1 LNKRL
6 KSKTLLKIRD
16 FACKVKYVHRFLG
29 LAKTSIRRIDA
40 KAPLRFPSKNV
51 IKGFDFRVLFKGL
64 FSPLKLV
71 ALLLMAIGS
80 ATLVWVGNLL
90 WVDMSFWGK
99 DVALALFGSRTG
111 EAISFGIGMTVINY
125 LILGV
130 ALFSASIMLIN
141 VQKIRGLAFRGLV
154 IARKTRKLF
163 LSSNAPIKLRNIR
176 GLSLR
181 GMTKRRMIVFAAFI
195 VLTSFSVVNIFLL
208 NSIIGQTATKTS
220 LQSYGSIR
228 TVGVGIYSNRYCIET
243 VSTVDWGTITP
254 GYSNSRTFY
263 IRNEGN
269 GDVVLSL
276 LTSNWTPAA
285 AENYMAVT
293 WDYAGQSINPNQVL
307 AVTFTLSVDSSI
319 TGIESFYFDIDIIGA
334 S

>member
-6 KSKTLLKIRD
+6 KSKTLLKLRD
-16 FACKVKYVHRFLG
+16 FACKVKYVHKFLG
-29 LAKTSIRRIDA
+29 LAKTSIRRIYA

-111 EAISFGIGMTVINY
+111 EAISFGIG
-125 LILGV
+125 
-130 ALFSASIMLIN
+130 IMLIN